1 MYDRAQ
7 LTRGKSN
14 EQRGHGKEVC
24 DAIVALGRGA
34 KCDARNMEEA
44 QNSVLKR
51 ARNSQQIPKVTV
63 HHQLAK
69 M

>member
-7 LTRGKSN
+7 LTRGKSD
-14 EQRGHGKEVC
+14 EQRRHGKEVC

-34 KCDARNMEEA
+34 KCDARNMEEE
-44 QNSVLKR
+44 QNSVLKP
-51 ARNSQQIPKVTV
+51 ARNSQQIQKVTV
-63 HHQLAK
+63 HHRHAK